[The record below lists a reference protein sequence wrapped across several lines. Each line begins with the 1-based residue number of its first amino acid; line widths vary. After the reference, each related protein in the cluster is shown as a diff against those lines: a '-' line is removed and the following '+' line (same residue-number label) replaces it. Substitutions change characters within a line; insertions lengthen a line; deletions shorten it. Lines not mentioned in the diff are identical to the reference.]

1 MDWFLYDNGLYHE
14 RVKKHM
20 IVVEIDELGHIDG
33 DLDSESKRQEHCGY
47 YLIRINPEQKYFN
60 EYEEFGRL

>member
-1 MDWFLYDNGLYHE
+1 
-14 RVKKHM
+14 M

>member
-33 DLDSESKRQEHCGY
+33 DLDYESKRQEHCGY
-47 YLIRINPEQKYFN
+47 
-60 EYEEFGRL
+60 